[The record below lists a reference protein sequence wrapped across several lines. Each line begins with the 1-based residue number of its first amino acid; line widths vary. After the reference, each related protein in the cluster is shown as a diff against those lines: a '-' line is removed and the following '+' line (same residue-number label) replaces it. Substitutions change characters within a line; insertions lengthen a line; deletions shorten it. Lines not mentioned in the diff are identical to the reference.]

1 MYNCN
6 YVVDEPYKAL
16 AIRLEQRAIRM
27 IRTIVQAMQVPKSAV
42 HHYFFLSNF
51 RTMPITFLLFSCG
64 ISLAYSEHLS
74 TVIGMN
80 VRISSKGISI
90 SSLS

>member
-42 HHYFFLSNF
+42 HHYFLFNF

-64 ISLAYSEHLS
+64 VSLAYSEHLS

-80 VRISSKGISI
+80 VRIFSKGISI